1 MSETRWVARVRALIA
16 DDDGRVL
23 VLEQDGRTLLPSVE
37 IEGTDDELNEL
48 GRAALAALTG
58 FGTVVVRSLVRS
70 VDGEQKVAELGLEL
84 EPVATPSS
92 PAPGAVW
99 RTGEELAGA
108 ELADDDRSLVG
119 LHSADRPPPERPDW
133 MRRGFFAEASAWI
146 DDALASQGRERV
158 GPVEQISNWCISS
171 ILRAGTEAGRV
182 YFKATADSPLFVDEG
197 TVTRGLAKLLPGSVP
212 APIAIDAERR
222 WMLLDEFGPLV
233 GWKADLETRLDVL
246 ATFARIQR
254 EAAPRNDELLALGV
268 FDRRPAWLAAE
279 IEKLADS
286 AAMLGL
292 EAAEAE
298 DFVGLVPRF
307 VEACERLAAGAV
319 PDSLVHGDLHLANV
333 AHDGDGYVF
342 FDWTDACLTHPFFD
356 LLVVLFE
363 DDADLR
369 RALTNAYLGVWA
381 DHASTGELHELWR
394 LAEPL
399 ASLNQAVS
407 YRSILENVERG
418 TASELEPMTAVWLRR
433 ALAAA
438 RAWSDDPEM
447 GR

>member
-70 VDGEQKVAELGLEL
+70 VDGEQQVAELGLEL

-92 PAPGAVW
+92 PAAGAVW

-171 ILRAGTEAGRV
+171 ILRAG
-182 YFKATADSPLFVDEG
+182 P
-197 TVTRGLAKLLPGSVP
+197 
-212 APIAIDAERR
+212 
-222 WMLLDEFGPLV
+222 
-233 GWKADLETRLDVL
+233 
-246 ATFARIQR
+246 
-254 EAAPRNDELLALGV
+254 
-268 FDRRPAWLAAE
+268 
-279 IEKLADS
+279 
-286 AAMLGL
+286 
-292 EAAEAE
+292 
-298 DFVGLVPRF
+298 
-307 VEACERLAAGAV
+307 
-319 PDSLVHGDLHLANV
+319 
-333 AHDGDGYVF
+333 
-342 FDWTDACLTHPFFD
+342 
-356 LLVVLFE
+356 
-363 DDADLR
+363 R
-369 RALTNAYLGVWA
+369 RAACTSRPPPTRRSS
-381 DHASTGELHELWR
+381 ST
-394 LAEPL
+394 
-399 ASLNQAVS
+399 
-407 YRSILENVERG
+407 
-418 TASELEPMTAVWLRR
+418 R
-433 ALAAA
+433 A
-438 RAWSDDPEM
+438 P
-447 GR
+447 